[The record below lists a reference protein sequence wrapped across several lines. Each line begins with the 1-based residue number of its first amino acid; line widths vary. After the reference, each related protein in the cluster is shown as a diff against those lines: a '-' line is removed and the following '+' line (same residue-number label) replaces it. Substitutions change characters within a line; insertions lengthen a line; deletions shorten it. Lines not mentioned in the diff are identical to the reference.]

1 MRNTDSAAARAF
13 RRRIELYLKRTGTTP
28 SRFGHDVL
36 NDRGFVFQLRDGRRV
51 GARVAA
57 RVQAWLDRAD
67 RPRRKAQS
75 PRAARR

>member
-1 MRNTDSAAARAF
+1 MTL

-36 NDRGFVFQLRDGRRV
+36 NDRAFVFQLRNGRQV
-51 GARVAA
+51 GARVTA

-67 RPRRKAQS
+67 RPAEDAQL